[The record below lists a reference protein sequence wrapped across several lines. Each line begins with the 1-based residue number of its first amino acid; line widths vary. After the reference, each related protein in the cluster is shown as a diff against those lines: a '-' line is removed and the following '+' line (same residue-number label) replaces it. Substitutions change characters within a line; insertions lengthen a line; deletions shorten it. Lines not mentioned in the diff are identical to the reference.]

1 MSKQSGLDWKALLQ
15 QKPPPSS
22 VVKKSALKSRQG
34 AHHTPSTPL
43 ASSST
48 GSLTADQ
55 QQQQQHTGSSI
66 PFLLL
71 PVAIPE
77 QKENTVPT
85 DQPAADLL
93 AKLAQLKQ
101 KAASLADAAAAAKQP
116 AAAGS
121 AAAAQ
126 LLQRPSILQDPLPP
140 PEHII
145 APDAWLLSSSS
156 SGSDGALDEFPA
168 SSSGRFLQEQQ
179 RQSQGFAHASARTAA
194 VPGGD
199 AVNMATSLT
208 GQTNDSSSLLT
219 TANSPDRRVQ
229 QALARIRQLQ
239 QRTHDALEEGGLQQI
254 AEEPQASWA

>member
-48 GSLTADQ
+48 GSLVADQ
-55 QQQQQHTGSSI
+55 QQQQQQTGSSI

-77 QKENTVPT
+77 QQENKVPT

-126 LLQRPSILQDPLPP
+126 LLQRDRIGEPG
-140 PEHII
+140 
-145 APDAWLLSSSS
+145 ADACL
-156 SGSDGALDEFPA
+156 
-168 SSSGRFLQEQQ
+168 RK
-179 RQSQGFAHASARTAA
+179 
-194 VPGGD
+194 
-199 AVNMATSLT
+199 
-208 GQTNDSSSLLT
+208 SLLLGHPGHVQE
-219 TANSPDRRVQ
+219 AHWSQNSLNYNSTPGFHLRLR
-229 QALARIRQLQ
+229 QA
-239 QRTHDALEEGGLQQI
+239 
-254 AEEPQASWA
+254 